1 MAEESLKS
9 KTVHG
14 LGWSA
19 IDNVSKMGIMFIV
32 SIVLARLLSP
42 DEYGLIGILTIFISV
57 FNAIVDSGFTNALIR
72 KKLTIND
79 LLQDGRTMEV
89 NIKGSDTE
97 HLLPGVYYY
106 QIKLFESD
114 SAKVT
119 TIRNKTKFIIID

>member
-1 MAEESLKS
+1 MINISSNNIITITRGDDISFTFEVNKGSNICRDYHEFKDSDY
-9 KTVHG
+9 VY
-14 LGWSA
+14 
-19 IDNVSKMGIMFIV
+19 VGIMEPNQCF
-32 SIVLARLLSP
+32 
-42 DEYGLIGILTIFISV
+42 E
-57 FNAIVDSGFTNALIR
+57 NALIR

-79 LLQDGRTMEV
+79 LLQDGKTMKV
-89 NIKGSDTE
+89 SIKGSDTE